1 MANIRYWR
9 GHSLSAGLL
18 PLLLSVF
25 ASGALAADWPGFQG
39 NAAHTGYVPQSLST
53 SEFAQKWQIT
63 AANGQALNP
72 VAVGDGKVFVSN
84 PTYFN
89 TAGLYVYDAASGA
102 SLWHVEYSGLYSVNP
117 PAYANGRVYLQTG
130 KVSSGSTP
138 PYLRAYDAS
147 TGQVIFQSEFGAQWE
162 NYYAPTIVDDV
173 VYVNAG
179 AYGGMYAFSAID
191 GARKWSVG
199 LNQYDRWTP
208 AVDANYAYAYTG
220 SYSPAL
226 SVINRQ
232 TGLVAYSISDP
243 NFDWNGWSMDLAPV
257 LGGANDVLAI
267 HDGRLIRFDLGS
279 RVIAWELQRNFSG
292 QPSVAKGVIYAID
305 NGALTARDQL
315 TGTLLWSWSSPAGS
329 LSGPMIVTDTHVLV
343 SGSSNTYALNLGTRL
358 SDWSYPVAGQLAI
371 ADHTLYIAATNG
383 TLTAIRTAPPGAYD
397 DDVTAYL
404 STPLNIDVLGND
416 DGFANPVTVSIATGA
431 QNGTATVNNSPG
443 DPSVVTVSYTPN
455 PGFEGVDTFQYAAD
469 DGTLADTATVT
480 VTVATPQA
488 NPDVAETQLYTPVAI
503 DVLAN
508 DLGFSGPPV
517 TVTVT
522 GSPLHGTAVVSG
534 SPGDA
539 AALRINYTPTAGFSG
554 NDSLQYQVTNGIN
567 TASATV
573 SISVLPYKAVDDSY
587 HVLSNSGYSYFY
599 VAANDLGFQEPVT
612 LTILSGP
619 AQGSAY
625 VYNSP
630 GTRSN
635 VAIHYYASGG
645 GAYDATMSYA
655 LSDGV
660 RTDTATVTV
669 HVVPYIAQDDTVTTG
684 AGNPVEVGILQND
697 LGFSY
702 PRTVGLY
709 TNPQHGSAMV
719 HNGNTGYCCVDATV
733 TYTPDPGF
741 LGDDT
746 FQYAI
751 DDGSKSA
758 IATVTV
764 HVIRDADNDQVD
776 DGSDNCLGIANTS
789 QRDSDGDGYGNICD
803 ADLDN
808 NGKVNF
814 ADLAMFRSA
823 FGSADPNYDLN
834 DDARVNFADLAVL
847 KSLFGKPPG
856 PSAIAP

>member
-1 MANIRYWR
+1 MANIRYRR
-9 GHSLSAGLL
+9 GCGISTGLL
-18 PLLLSVF
+18 ALLPGVF
-25 ASGALAADWPGFQG
+25 ASCALAADWPGFQG
-39 NAAHTGYVPQSLST
+39 NPAHTAYVSQSLNT
-53 SEFAQKWQIT
+53 SEFALKWQIT
-63 AANGQALNP
+63 GANGQTLNP
-72 VAVGDGKVFVSN
+72 VVVGDGKIFVSN

-102 SLWHVEYSGLYSVNP
+102 RLWHVEYSGLYSVNP

-130 KVSSGSTP
+130 KASSSSTP

-147 TGQVIFQSEFGAQWE
+147 TGQLAFQSEFEAQWGD
-162 NYYAPTIVDDV
+162 YYAPTIFDDV
-173 VYVNAG
+173 VYVNG
-179 AYGGMYAFSAID
+179 GYYGGMYAFSAID
-191 GARKWSVG
+191 GARKWFVR

-208 AVDANYAYAYTG
+208 AVDSTYAYAYTG
-220 SYSPAL
+220 SYTPAL
-226 SVINRQ
+226 TVVNRQ
-232 TGLVAYSISDP
+232 TGLVAYSIPDP
-243 NFDWNGWSMDLAPV
+243 DFVWNGWSMNLAPM
-257 LGGANDVLAI
+257 LGGMNDVLAI
-267 HDGRLIRFDLGS
+267 NGGRLIRFDLAGRAIS
-279 RVIAWELQRNFSG
+279 WQRPRNFSG
-292 QPSVAKGVIYAID
+292 QPSVANGVIYAID
-305 NGALTARDQL
+305 GGVLTAWDQL
-315 TGTLLWSWSSPAGS
+315 TGTLLWSWNPPAGS

-343 SGSSNTYALNLGTRL
+343 SGSSSTYALNLGTRL
-358 SDWSYPVAGQLAI
+358 SDWSYPVAGQLAL
-371 ADHTLYIAATNG
+371 ADYALYIAAANG
-383 TLTAIRTAPPGAYD
+383 TLTAIRVAPPGAHD
-397 DDVTAYL
+397 DTATAYI
-404 STPLNIDVLGND
+404 STPLGIDVLAND
-416 DGFANPVTVSIATGA
+416 DGFTSPVAVSIATA
-431 QNGTATVNNSPG
+431 PENGTATVNNSPG

-455 PGFEGVDTFQYAAD
+455 PGFEGVDIFQYSAD
-469 DGTLADTATVT
+469 DGALADTATVT
-480 VTVATPQA
+480 ITVTTPQA
-488 NPDVAETQLYTPVAI
+488 VADVAETHLYTPVAI
-503 DVLAN
+503 NVLAN
-508 DLGFSGPPV
+508 DTGFGDPA

-522 GSPLHGTAVVSG
+522 GSPLHGTAVVTG
-534 SPGDA
+534 SPGNA
-539 AALRINYTPTAGFSG
+539 AALRINYTPTAGFTG
-554 NDSLQYQVTNGIN
+554 NDSLQYEVTNGIN

-573 SISVLPYKAVDDSY
+573 SITVLPYKAVNDSY
-587 HVLSNSGYSYFY
+587 YVLSNYGYTYFY

-645 GAYDATMSYA
+645 AAYDTTMSYA

-684 AGNPVEVGILQND
+684 AGNPVEVNILQND

-719 HNGNTGYCCVDATV
+719 NNGNTGYCCVDATV
-733 TYTPDPGF
+733 TYTPNPGF

-776 DGSDNCLGIANTS
+776 DGSDNCLGVANSS

-808 NGKVNF
+808 NGRVNF

-823 FGSADPNYDLN
+823 FGTADSNYDLN
-834 DDARVNFADLAVL
+834 GDGRVNFADLAVL

>member
-1 MANIRYWR
+1 MANTRYWR
-9 GHSLSAGLL
+9 GCSLSAGLL
-18 PLLLSVF
+18 PLLLIVV
-25 ASGALAADWPGFQG
+25 ASYASAADWPGFQG
-39 NAAHTGYVPQSLST
+39 NPAHTGYVPQSLST
-53 SEFAQKWQIT
+53 SEFALKWQIT
-63 AANGQALNP
+63 AVSGQALNP
-72 VAVGDGKVFVSN
+72 VAVGEGKIFVSG
-84 PTYFN
+84 PTYFGN
-89 TAGLYVYDAASGA
+89 AGLYAYDAASGA
-102 SLWHVEYSGLYSVNP
+102 SLWHAEYSGLFSVNP
-117 PAYANGRVYLQTG
+117 PAYANGRVYMQTG
-130 KVSSGSTP
+130 KDTGTNA

-173 VYVNAG
+173 VYVNGG

-191 GARKWSVG
+191 GARKWFVG

-243 NFDWNGWSMDLAPV
+243 NFAWNGWSMDLAPV

-305 NGALTARDQL
+305 NGALTARNQL
-315 TGTLLWSWSSPAGS
+315 TGALLWSWSSPAAS

-343 SGSSNTYALNLGTRL
+343 SSSSSTYAVNLGTRL
-358 SDWSYPVAGQLAI
+358 SDWSYPVAGKLAL
-371 ADHTLYIAATNG
+371 ADHALYIAATNG
-383 TLTAIRTAPPGAYD
+383 TLTSIRVAPPGAYD
-397 DDVTAYL
+397 DTVTAYL
-404 STPLNIDVLGND
+404 STPLTIDVLRND
-416 DGFANPVTVSIATGA
+416 DGFVNPVSVSIATGA
-431 QNGTATVNNSPG
+431 QNGTVTVNNSPG

-455 PGFEGVDTFQYAAD
+455 PGFEGVDTFQYSAD

-522 GSPLHGTAVVSG
+522 GSPLHGTAVVTG

-587 HVLSNSGYSYFY
+587 YVLGNSGGAYLY

-612 LTILSGP
+612 LTINNGP
-619 AQGSAY
+619 AQGSAH
-625 VYNSP
+625 VDNSP
-630 GTRSN
+630 GSRSN
-635 VAIHYYASGG
+635 VLVHYFPNGG
-645 GAYDATMSYA
+645 TYDTTLTYG
-655 LSDGV
+655 LTDGV
-660 RTDTATVTV
+660 RADTATVTI
-669 HVVPYIAQDDTVTTG
+669 HVVPYIAQNDTATTG
-684 AGNPVEVGILQND
+684 SGNPVEVNIVQND
-697 LGFSY
+697 LGFNY
-702 PRTVGLY
+702 PRNVVIF
-709 TNPQHGSAMV
+709 TNPQHGNVMV
-719 HNGNTGYCCVDATV
+719 NNGNPGYCCVDATV
-733 TYTPDPGF
+733 TYTPNPGF

-764 HVIRDADNDQVD
+764 HVIRDADGDQVD
-776 DGSDNCLGIANTS
+776 DGSDNCLGVANTS

-808 NGKVNF
+808 NGRVNF

-823 FGSADPNYDLN
+823 FGTTDPNYDLN
-834 DDARVNFADLAVL
+834 GDGRVNFADLAVL